1 MQELLKN
8 EGNKQLSCPHCQQPV
23 NKKLVTKNRHLMT
36 IFEIILAYKK
46 YVASIE
52 DELDL
57 MRRMS
62 NISNVDMKGSLIS
75 KNPKM
80 VRSFIMNNQ

>member
-1 MQELLKN
+1 
-8 EGNKQLSCPHCQQPV
+8 
-23 NKKLVTKNRHLMT
+23 MT

-46 YVASIE
+46 YVTSLE
-52 DELDL
+52 DELEL

-62 NISNVDMKGSLIS
+62 NISNIDMKGSLIS